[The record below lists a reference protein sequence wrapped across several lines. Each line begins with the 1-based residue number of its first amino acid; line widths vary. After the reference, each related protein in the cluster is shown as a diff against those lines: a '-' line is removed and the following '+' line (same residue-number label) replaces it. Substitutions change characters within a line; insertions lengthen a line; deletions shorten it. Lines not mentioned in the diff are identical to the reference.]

1 MAQQDE
7 DSAPTKRSKTLI
19 VRHLPA
25 DLSREEKEDLLVY
38 FGASSVRVLSDKGP
52 LKHTAFATFNSE
64 TSASKALR
72 RLHQMRILGHT
83 LVVEFAKDQEN
94 VIVLKS
100 PKVSDRF
107 ADDPDE
113 KEKKES
119 QQPSVPLIETGIAPS
134 LG

>member
-1 MAQQDE
+1 MAEQDE
-7 DSAPTKRSKTLI
+7 DSVHTKRSKTLI

-38 FGASSVRVLSDKGP
+38 FGALSVRVLSEKGP
-52 LKHTAFATFNSE
+52 LKHTAFATFSSE

-72 RLHQMRILGHT
+72 RLHQLRILGHT
-83 LVVEFAKDQEN
+83 LVVEFSKDQDN
-94 VIVLKS
+94 TVVLKS

-107 ADDPDE
+107 ADDPNE
-113 KEKKES
+113 KEKKEN
-119 QQPSVPLIETGIAPS
+119 QQPNLPLIETGIAPS